1 MGHSSFWI
9 SDGFIEDD
17 VDQED
22 AFNVVFGPISYIKP
36 LHFNTDE
43 LKMFEETRGSL
54 STAEGVIQN
63 SAVATNEMIWRESGD
78 PFQNILDF
86 IETMTDG
93 HQITRNNKCTKGVDT
108 VMTVATQN
116 NQ

>member
-1 MGHSSFWI
+1 MLTRSIFTYFLTATPTLGHSGFWI

-22 AFNVVFGPISYIKP
+22 AFNIVFGPTSYIKP
-36 LHFNTDE
+36 LDFNTDE
-43 LKMFEETRGSL
+43 LKMFEQTRDS
-54 STAEGVIQN
+54 SSKANGVIQN

-86 IETMTDG
+86 IETMTEG
-93 HQITRNNKCTKGVDT
+93 HQITRSNK
-108 VMTVATQN
+108 
-116 NQ
+116 